1 MRPDIKFVQPQPQAR
16 NDADIDTAARTSL
29 IAPGGLITKNI
40 CEITETTETVLQP
53 QQDRSETELRLSE
66 TEPRPA
72 ETDLSQARR
81 ALAPKSPRHF
91 RNFNHTRSKLS
102 AISTVPLCSALF
114 RQKISREHLALFSF
128 KTPTRALGPRHASQ
142 ICKTLY
148 LPVTMKTLLLL
159 AVVLIAVS
167 LNAVAA
173 DSGNGKNKRPGN
185 VKHMVAFKF
194 KDGTSQADID
204 KLNAA
209 FADLE
214 NKIDVIRTFD
224 TGKNNSPE
232 NLNKGTTHGYLL
244 TFDSEAD
251 RDTYLNHP
259 AHKEFGSMAG
269 KILADVFVFDF
280 TSGHAKGKDKDKS
293 EKKAEKA
300 EKSKDKNKDK

>member
-1 MRPDIKFVQPQPQAR
+1 M
-16 NDADIDTAARTSL
+16 
-29 IAPGGLITKNI
+29 G
-40 CEITETTETVLQP
+40 
-53 QQDRSETELRLSE
+53 
-66 TEPRPA
+66 
-72 ETDLSQARR
+72 R
-81 ALAPKSPRHF
+81 ALLLVDSVRAQTPSKAPTRPLRPRH
-91 RNFNHTRSKLS
+91 
-102 AISTVPLCSALF
+102 P
-114 RQKISREHLALFSF
+114 
-128 KTPTRALGPRHASQ
+128 SQ

-148 LPVTMKTLLLL
+148 LPLTMKTLLLL

-194 KDGTSQADID
+194 KDGTSQEDID

-224 TGKNNSPE
+224 SGKNHSPE
-232 NLNKGTTHGYLL
+232 KLNKGTTDGYLL

-280 TSGHAKGKDKDKS
+280 TSGHSKGKDKDKS
-293 EKKAEKA
+293 EKKAEK
-300 EKSKDKNKDK
+300 SKDKNKDK